1 MTIGYTTSVSPARF
15 RVSRKAAEGPYV
27 LGLDVGSGGSRA
39 AVYDASGREVKG
51 RRFKVL
57 HTLVSGADG
66 ASTIDPDRVVQ
77 ELVEAIERSV
87 DGMQEPISAIGID
100 TFASSLVPVDAAGN
114 ALTPCIT
121 YADTR
126 SRKQVTRLRESL
138 DVAAMHDL
146 TGARIAASYMTPR
159 LIWLCEEHPALFA
172 KTERFMALGEYI
184 ALKLLGTP
192 ALGTAAA
199 AWGGMLNRRTGEYV
213 PELLD
218 AAGIEDYNLGRPQD
232 PNDVV
237 SVAGTPLAHLVPEV
251 ASAVWVPVVGDGL
264 GANIGSDA
272 QGGSTWGIS
281 TATSGAIR
289 MLLNTPIESLPSGLW
304 AYRVDQQR
312 TLFGSAMSDCGRVL
326 DFAQS
331 TFRLPPV
338 EEMDTDALFSAD
350 PTSATPLVVPFL
362 SGERGTKW
370 RDSVRAVFAGVSAAT
385 TPEQWLR
392 GSMEGL
398 ALSFLRIADQ
408 MKEAGGA
415 PERIVL
421 SGGMTNVVP
430 GWLQILAD
438 ALGQPVE
445 HIDIRRATMR
455 GTAVLALEQVSDQPL
470 AEVPVRARV
479 EPVAG
484 RADYYRER
492 LAWFE
497 ELADRA

>member
-1 MTIGYTTSVSPARF
+1 MTIGFTPSLSPTRF
-15 RVSRKAAEGPYV
+15 RVSKAEATAPYV

-39 AVYDASGREVKG
+39 AVYDATGREVKG
-51 RRFKVL
+51 RRFKVE
-57 HTLVSGADG
+57 HVFNSGTDG
-66 ASTIDPDRVVQ
+66 TSTIDADQVVA
-77 ELVEAIERSV
+77 ELLECIERSV
-87 DGMQEPISAIGID
+87 DKIPQPISAIGID
-100 TFASSLVPVDAAGN
+100 TFASTLVPVDANGN
-114 ALTPCIT
+114 ALGPCIT

-126 SRKQVTRLRESL
+126 SRDKVTQLRESL
-138 DVAAMHDL
+138 DVATLHDL

-159 LIWLCEEHPALFA
+159 LVWLREDHPDVFA
-172 KTERFMALGEYI
+172 RARHFMALGEYI
-184 ALKLLGTP
+184 AFKLLGTP
-192 ALGTAAA
+192 AIGTAAA

-213 PELLD
+213 PELIE
-218 AAGIEDYNLGRPQD
+218 AAGVDPDSLGAPHD
-232 PNDVV
+232 PSDVV
-237 SVAGTPLAHLVPEV
+237 PVAGSPLAKLVPEV
-251 ASAVWVPVVGDGL
+251 ANAVWVPVVGDGL
-264 GANIGSDA
+264 GANIGTGA

-289 MLLNTPIESLPSGLW
+289 MLLNTSIDSLPSGLW
-304 AYRVDQQR
+304 AYRVDAQR

-326 DFAQS
+326 DFAQN
-331 TFRLPPV
+331 TFRLPPY
-338 EEMDTDALFSAD
+338 EELNTDSLFAAD
-350 PTSATPLVVPFL
+350 PSSGTPLVVPFL

-370 RDSVRAVFAGVSAAT
+370 RDGVRALFAGVSAAT

-392 GSMEGL
+392 GSVEGL

-408 MKEAGGA
+408 MKDAGGT

-421 SGGMTNVVP
+421 SGSMTNLVP

-438 ALGQPVE
+438 ALGQAVE

-484 RADYYRER
+484 RAEYYRER
-492 LAWFE
+492 LARFE
-497 ELADRA
+497 DLADHA